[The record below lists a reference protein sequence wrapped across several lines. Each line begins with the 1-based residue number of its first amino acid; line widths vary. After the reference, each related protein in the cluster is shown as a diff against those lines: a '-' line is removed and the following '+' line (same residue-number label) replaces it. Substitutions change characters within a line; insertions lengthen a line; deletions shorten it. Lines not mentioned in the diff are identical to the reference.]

1 MNRALLTCLLL
12 AVFPILGRSAS
23 ADQNNPTGK
32 EESMTLPVV
41 YNLAQLDIN
50 GPVLASY
57 PETVRRGIEWL
68 QSTDLAALPLGR
80 QEIDGDKVYAN
91 VQEYETK
98 ETFGIEAHRRYIDIQ
113 MLVFGKEILGV
124 IPVSDDLPVTTPYS
138 DKDDYLLFDP
148 AAIPFLKQSAEH
160 PGRLILGPGQC
171 VIFTPS
177 DAHAPG
183 LAAGQPEKVRK
194 IVVKCLC
201 AE

>member
-1 MNRALLTCLLL
+1 MNRALLSLFLL
-12 AVFPILGRSAS
+12 AVFPILGRSAP

-124 IPVSDDLPVTTPYS
+124 IPVSDDLPVTTPTATRTTIS
-138 DKDDYLLFDP
+138 FSIRPRCLSSNKARNIP
-148 AAIPFLKQSAEH
+148 AVWFW
-160 PGRLILGPGQC
+160 GP
-171 VIFTPS
+171 
-177 DAHAPG
+177 ANA
-183 LAAGQPEKVRK
+183 
-194 IVVKCLC
+194 
-201 AE
+201 